1 MSSSYPT
8 ISDIEMRWR
17 ASGSGVCV
25 IVEGQ
30 TEQDDA
36 WFYNRWFGD
45 RAREA
50 TFFPQDGWT
59 HVMDAVVEL
68 RGRLGVKVIY
78 GIIDRDFETAVGAE
92 PFSDSGVLRTPKYTL
107 ENYLLEAECWS
118 KCIQP
123 YTLRAPKPGWQT
135 PEQVQTTIRDLYQQC
150 LPLSAFNW
158 TLKQARTADPTGFAT
173 LPDKDGK
180 YREHPKAL
188 IGLGDVS
195 DYLRHLGA
203 RLILAVDLGQMYEER
218 LAHLQGLSHDRLEEV
233 VSGKFVHKL
242 LFEQFPLKLSGERSR
257 DDMLSAYLFHCPR
270 PPADLRHLVAA
281 ILADAH
287 S

>member
-1 MSSSYPT
+1 MSSYPP

-36 WFYNRWFGD
+36 WFYGRWFGD
-45 RAREA
+45 RAREI
-50 TFFPQDGWT
+50 TFFPQDGWQ
-59 HVMDAVVEL
+59 HVMDAVAEL
-68 RGRLGVKVIY
+68 RVRLGGKAVY
-78 GIIDRDFETAVGAE
+78 GIIDRDFETVVGAE
-92 PFSDSGVLRTPKYTL
+92 PFPHLGVLRTPKYTL
-107 ENYLLEAECWS
+107 ENYLLEADCWF
-118 KCIQP
+118 KCILP
-123 YTLRAPKPGWQT
+123 YTLRTTKPGWQT
-135 PEQVQTTIRDLYQQC
+135 PGQAQTTIRNLYQQC

-158 TLKQARTADPTGFAT
+158 TLKQARTADPAGFAT
-173 LPDKDGK
+173 LPDRDGE

-188 IGLGDVS
+188 IGLGDGS
-195 DYLRHLGA
+195 GYLRNLST
-203 RLILAVDLGQMYEER
+203 RLSLAADLGQMYEER
-218 LAHLQGLSHDRLEEV
+218 LAYLQGLSHDRLDEV
-233 VSGKFVHKL
+233 ISGKFVHKL

-257 DDMLSAYLFHCPR
+257 DDMLSAYLFHCPH

>member
-1 MSSSYPT
+1 MSGYPT

-36 WFYNRWFGD
+36 WFYGRWFGD
-45 RAREA
+45 RAREL
-50 TFFPQDGWT
+50 TFFPQDGWQ
-59 HVMDAVVEL
+59 HVMDAVAEL
-68 RGRLGVKVIY
+68 RLRLGGKAVY
-78 GIIDRDFETAVGAE
+78 GIIDRDFETLVGTE
-92 PFSDSGVLRTPKYTL
+92 PFPHSGVLRTPKYTL
-107 ENYLLEAECWS
+107 ENYLLEAECWF

-123 YTLRAPKPGWQT
+123 YTLRAAKPGWQT
-135 PEQVQTTIRDLYQQC
+135 PAEVQTTIRDLHRQC
-150 LPLSAFNW
+150 IPLSAFNW
-158 TLKQARTADPTGFAT
+158 TLKQARSAAPMGFAT
-173 LPDKDGK
+173 LPDKEGA

-188 IGLGDVS
+188 AGLGDVP
-195 DYLRHLGA
+195 DYLRHLGV
-203 RLILAVDLGQMYEER
+203 RLGLAVNLGQMYEER
-218 LAHLQGLSHDRLEEV
+218 LAHLQNLSHDQLEEV
-233 VSGKFVHKL
+233 VSGKVVHKL

-257 DDMLSAYLFHCPR
+257 DDMLSAYLFHCPH
-270 PPADLRHLVAA
+270 PPADLQQLVAA